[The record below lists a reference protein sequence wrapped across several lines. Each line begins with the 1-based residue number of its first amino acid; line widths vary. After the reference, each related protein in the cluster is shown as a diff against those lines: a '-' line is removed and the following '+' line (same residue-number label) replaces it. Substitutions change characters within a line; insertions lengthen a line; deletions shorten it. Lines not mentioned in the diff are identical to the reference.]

1 MDAFRREIGDV
12 PVVDEERVVR
22 LRSRDFFWYSPVLN
36 EQLHGLTADIIAVP
50 RNEADVVT
58 VARACAR
65 HRIPLTP
72 RGGGTGNYGQAVPL
86 AGGVLLDLT
95 GLNAI
100 EWHKAGVLRVGAGAK
115 MVDIDTALRPQ
126 GWELRMHPSTKR
138 TATIGGFVAGGSG
151 GVGSITYGGLREPGN
166 LLAARIVTLEE
177 EPRLMELRGAAAQA
191 VNHAYGTTGIITT
204 LEMPLAPA
212 FPWIDM
218 LVAFDD
224 FFDAVAFG
232 RELALCDGIVK
243 KLATPIQWP
252 LPSYFGPLKRHC
264 PEGKH
269 LLACMIAEPWTQSF
283 KELLR

>member
-138 TATIGGFVAGGSG
+138 TATIGGFVA
-151 GVGSITYGGLREPGN
+151 
-166 LLAARIVTLEE
+166 
-177 EPRLMELRGAAAQA
+177 
-191 VNHAYGTTGIITT
+191 
-204 LEMPLAPA
+204 
-212 FPWIDM
+212 
-218 LVAFDD
+218 
-224 FFDAVAFG
+224 
-232 RELALCDGIVK
+232 
-243 KLATPIQWP
+243 
-252 LPSYFGPLKRHC
+252 
-264 PEGKH
+264 
-269 LLACMIAEPWTQSF
+269 
-283 KELLR
+283 

>member
-1 MDAFRREIGDV
+1 MDAFRRDVADV
-12 PVVDEERVVR
+12 PVIDEQRVVR

-36 EQLHGLTADIIAVP
+36 EQLHGLAADIIAVP
-50 RNEADVVT
+50 RDEADVMR

-95 GLNAI
+95 ELNVI
-100 EWHKAGVLRVGAGAK
+100 EWHKAGVLRVAAGAK
-115 MVDIDTALRPQ
+115 MVDIDMALKGH

-177 EPRLMELRGAAAQA
+177 EPRAIELRGSAAQA
-191 VNHAYGTTGIITT
+191 VNHAYGTTGIITV
-204 LEMPLAPA
+204 LEMPVAPA
-212 FPWIDM
+212 FPWIDL

-252 LPSYFGPLKRHC
+252 LPTYFGPLKPFC
-264 PEGKH
+264 PERKH
-269 LLACMIAEPWTQSF
+269 LLACMIAEPWVQ
-283 KELLR
+283 